1 MKTLFNGHDAVN
13 KMMNSLDGVEK
24 TSLFASMMTAGSKDL
39 HMNSWFLPN
48 PNDVADELQ
57 KKAEQ
62 ATALSLDME
71 IGF

>member
-1 MKTLFNGHDAVN
+1 MMK
-13 KMMNSLDGVEK
+13 SLDGVEK
-24 TSLFASMMTAGSKDL
+24 TSLFASMLTAGSKDL
-39 HMNSWFLPN
+39 HMNSWFPN